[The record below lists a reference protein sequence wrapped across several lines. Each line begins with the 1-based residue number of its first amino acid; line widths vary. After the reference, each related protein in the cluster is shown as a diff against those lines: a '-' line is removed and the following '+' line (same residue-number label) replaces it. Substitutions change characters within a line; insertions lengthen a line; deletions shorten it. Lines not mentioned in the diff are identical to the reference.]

1 MVIRS
6 FNILFIALIL
16 IIFSAKISLGEVLK
30 KIEITGNDRISDDT
44 IKLFSEIS
52 LNSDLKKENLNEIL
66 KKLYETNFFQ
76 NVSIKFENNTLFVNV
91 EENPIIE
98 NINYQGIKKKKLIDL
113 LKNDALIKSRSSYNE
128 YLVNEE
134 KKRLLN
140 TLKNIGYY
148 NADVDI
154 YVENQE
160 NNLIELIIKFNLGSR
175 AKIKKITFLG
185 NKIFKD
191 NKLKR
196 VIASSEYKYWKFLSG
211 RKFLNEN
218 MVEFDK
224 RLLKNYYK
232 NNGYYNAEV
241 NSSFARMINED
252 EFELIFNIDA
262 QSKIYFGELK
272 LNLPSDFDENNFL
285 KIKKLFEKIEV
296 KNIQLTQ

>member
-6 FNILFIALIL
+6 LNILFIASIL
-16 IIFSAKISLGEVLK
+16 IFFSVKISFSEVVK
-30 KIEITGNDRISDDT
+30 KIEITGNERISDDT

-175 AKIKKITFLG
+175 A
-185 NKIFKD
+185 
-191 NKLKR
+191 
-196 VIASSEYKYWKFLSG
+196 S
-211 RKFLNEN
+211 
-218 MVEFDK
+218 
-224 RLLKNYYK
+224 
-232 NNGYYNAEV
+232 
-241 NSSFARMINED
+241 
-252 EFELIFNIDA
+252 
-262 QSKIYFGELK
+262 YF
-272 LNLPSDFDENNFL
+272 
-285 KIKKLFEKIEV
+285 
-296 KNIQLTQ
+296 